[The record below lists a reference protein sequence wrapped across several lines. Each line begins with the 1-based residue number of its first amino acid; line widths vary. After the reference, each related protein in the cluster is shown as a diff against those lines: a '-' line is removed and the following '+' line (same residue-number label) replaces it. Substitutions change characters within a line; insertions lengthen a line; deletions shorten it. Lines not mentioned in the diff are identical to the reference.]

1 MRNFFRYV
9 AIAIPVCLL
18 VISCATTTKLTH
30 IWTDEAYRGSPVSD
44 VLVIGVS
51 DEGAVRRSFED
62 KFVKQL
68 KETGIEAVSSAVAI
82 SSDKKPDKEAIVSSI
97 EKLGVDA
104 VLVTHLLCV
113 AKEEKYHPSST
124 SYRPAPYYYGGYY
137 GYYGHVYDYVH
148 TPGYYTTHTK
158 VRLETNLYE
167 AKTEELIWSG
177 QSETWDPKSKE
188 DVIDSVISV
197 VIKNLQKNRLLP
209 QK

>member
-30 IWTDEAYRGSPVSD
+30 VWTDEAYRGSPVSD
-44 VLVIGVS
+44 VLVIGIS
-51 DEGAVRRSFED
+51 DEEAVRRSFED

-68 KETGIEAVSSAVAI
+68 KETGIEAVSSAAAI
-82 SSDKKPDKEAIVSSI
+82 SSDKELDKEAIVSSI

-104 VLVTHLLCV
+104 VLVTHLIGV
-113 AKEEKYHPSST
+113 DKEAKYHPPTMSAA
-124 SYRPAPYYYGGYY
+124 PAHYHRGYY
-137 GYYGHVYDYVH
+137 GYYGHAYNYVH

-167 AKTEELIWSG
+167 AKTEKLIWSG
-177 QSETWDPKSKE
+177 QSETWDPKSKTE
-188 DVIDSVISV
+188 VIDSLISV
-197 VIKNLQKNRLLP
+197 VIKNLQKNKLLP

>member
-9 AIAIPVCLL
+9 GIAVPVCLL

-51 DEGAVRRSFED
+51 DKEAVRRSFED

-68 KETGIEAVSSAVAI
+68 KETGIEAVSSAAAI
-82 SSDKKPDKEAIVSSI
+82 SSDKELDKEAIVSSI
-97 EKLGVDA
+97 KKLGVDA
-104 VLVTHLLCV
+104 VLVTHLLGV
-113 AKEEKYHPSST
+113 DKEEKYHPPT
-124 SYRPAPYYYGGYY
+124 GYVAPAYYRRGYY
-137 GYYGHVYDYVH
+137 GYYGQVYDHVH
-148 TPGYYTTHTK
+148 TPGYYTTYTK

-167 AKTEELIWSG
+167 AKTEDLIWSG
-177 QSETWDPKSKE
+177 QSETWDPTSKME
-188 DVIDSVISV
+188 VIDSVISV
-197 VIKNLQKNRLLP
+197 VIKNLQKNKLLP

>member
-44 VLVIGVS
+44 VLVVGVS
-51 DEGAVRRSFED
+51 DKGAVRRSFED

-68 KETGIEAVSSAVAI
+68 KETGIEAVSSAAAI
-82 SSDKKPDKEAIVSSI
+82 SSDKKLDKEAIVSSI

-104 VLVTHLLCV
+104 VLVTHLLGV
-113 AKEEKYHPSST
+113 DKEEKYHPPT
-124 SYRPAPYYYGGYY
+124 RYIAPANYHRGYYLYYGN
-137 GYYGHVYDYVH
+137 VYNNVH

-177 QSETWDPKSKE
+177 QSETWDPKSKTE
-188 DVIDSVISV
+188 VIDSVISV
-197 VIKNLQKNRLLP
+197 VIKNLQKNKLLP